1 MVRSEIQKNNEIRDL
16 LMRFDHQFFRAVIPD
31 VQFLGCIMPDI
42 SGFNVDSRTIQKG
55 EVFVAIKGNN
65 FDGHDYINQA
75 IARGASGIML
85 DKSRQSL
92 VQHLDA
98 KIIENLWIVLVN
110 GVAESLIKLATVWR
124 SQFNYPIIGITGSI
138 GKTSTK
144 EIISN
149 ILKVNGNNFIASRGN
164 QNTALGISLN
174 ILRMR
179 ENHTMAIFEMGISKR
194 GEMSRMAEIVR
205 PTIAI
210 ITTIGHS
217 HMEGLG
223 SLQDIATEKRDIFKF
238 FKEDNIGIVNGDL
251 AMLTGISYKHPIVK
265 FGSKTIN
272 HVQARK
278 IQTDTS
284 KSQFILKLYKER
296 YPISLS
302 TNHSGR
308 IYNVLAAA
316 AAAYLLGVPHAMI
329 VQGIQ
334 QPIEIA
340 GRFQETRIAS
350 NKGTLIND
358 CYNASPESM
367 KAALLAF
374 EKVASKGKKIAV
386 LGDML
391 ELGVNSPFWHRQL
404 GRILRKVPSLN
415 HVILVGDLV
424 KWTKVTMPVT
434 LSYEHVPTWQAA
446 VSCLENKLDSE
457 AVLLVKGSLGV
468 GLTNL
473 VTAFT
478 EKQ

>member
-1 MVRSEIQKNNEIRDL
+1 
-16 LMRFDHQFFRAVIPD
+16 MRFDNQFFKAVIPD
-31 VQFLGCIMPDI
+31 VQFLGSQMPDI
-42 SGFNVDSRTIQKG
+42 SGFNVDSRTIKKG
-55 EVFVAIKGNN
+55 EVFVAIKGVKL
-65 FDGHDYINQA
+65 DGHDFIAQA
-75 IARGASGIML
+75 LAQGASGIMI
-85 DKSRQSL
+85 DKSRQSVL
-92 VQHLDA
+92 ANLDQKTVEA
-98 KIIENLWIVLVN
+98 TWIVLVS

-149 ILKVNGNNFIASRGN
+149 ILKLNGNNFIASYGN

-179 ENHTMAIFEMGISKR
+179 SEHTMAVFEMGVSRR
-194 GEMSRMAEIVR
+194 GEMARMAEIVR
-205 PTIAI
+205 PTMAI

-251 AMLTGISYKHPIVK
+251 PMLAAISYKHPIVK

-278 IQTDTS
+278 IQTDTVN
-284 KSQFILKLYKER
+284 SQFVLKLYKER
-296 YPISLS
+296 YAITLN

-308 IYNVLAAA
+308 IYNVLAAST
-316 AAAYLLGVPHAMI
+316 AAYLLGIPHAMI

-334 QPIEIA
+334 LPLEIS
-340 GRFQETRIAS
+340 GRFQESQIPA
-350 NKGTLIND
+350 NKGTMIND

-374 EKVASKGKKIAV
+374 EKVATKGQKIAV

-404 GRILRKVPSLN
+404 GRILRKVPSLH

-446 VSCLENKLDSE
+446 VTCVEKRLDSE
-457 AVLLVKGSLGV
+457 TVILVKGSLGM
-468 GLTNL
+468 GLSHL
-473 VTAFT
+473 VTEFT
-478 EKQ
+478 EKQNS